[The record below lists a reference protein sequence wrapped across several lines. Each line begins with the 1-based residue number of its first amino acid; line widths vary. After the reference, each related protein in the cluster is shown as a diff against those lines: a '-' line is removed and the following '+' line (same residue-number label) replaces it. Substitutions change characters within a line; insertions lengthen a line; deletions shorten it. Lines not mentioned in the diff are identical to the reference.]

1 MIKSIRSFMKMRR
14 NCQNSW
20 LYMACMALWGMGL
33 VDMSWFNI
41 NTSPVVSWI
50 SFNAIYESELRGKS
64 HWRDCR
70 KNFKSHGKLLISRT
84 RLNFA
89 FLKTSL
95 CREMNLEEGD
105 VLRFLNLSFSM
116 QNKSFPSILF
126 KKKKI
131 AILIPTLFAYFKMQ
145 LTKRYNTHFIL

>member
-1 MIKSIRSFMKMRR
+1 MIKSICSFLKITR

-20 LYMACMALWGMGL
+20 LYMDCMALWGMGL

-41 NTSPVVSWI
+41 NASPVVSWI

-64 HWRDCR
+64 RWRDR
-70 KNFKSHGKLLISRT
+70 GKNFLSHGKLLISWT

-95 CREMNLEEGD
+95 CGEMNLEEGD
-105 VLRFLNLSFSM
+105 VLRFLKFSFSM
-116 QNKSFPSILF
+116 QNKSFPSIRY
-126 KKKKI
+126 KKKNRDLDSD
-131 AILIPTLFAYFKMQ
+131 AIRLF
-145 LTKRYNTHFIL
+145 